1 MAVTAQGAVYGTPE
15 TYNIAIGTASATG
28 KINVG
33 DWVLYSGVFV
43 YAGSSFTPANKAS
56 GAGIALQPNPTYD
69 SYGNIVTATAM
80 QYARQGIFR
89 VSAES
94 GAVKWAL
101 GQPVYPSGTGSGL
114 HAPTGLTGVWALWD
128 QAAKQTVVT
137 AGVSP
142 TGAVITFGTGI
153 AYVVGFN
160 SGLGGNTAT
169 LDILLQPPRP
179 DYY

>member
-1 MAVTAQGAVYGTPE
+1 
-15 TYNIAIGTASATG
+15 
-28 KINVG
+28 
-33 DWVLYSGVFV
+33 
-43 YAGSSFTPANKAS
+43 
-56 GAGIALQPNPTYD
+56 
-69 SYGNIVTATAM
+69 
-80 QYARQGIFR
+80 

-160 SGLGGNTAT
+160 SGVGGNTAT